1 MLSLSLR
8 GKIPKQMTKNSKKKS
23 ATKKISKNRQIC
35 VSLPVSLF
43 ESAKN
48 YRRKTGFTSMSE
60 LLRAATERAEKI
72 AELKRIAEKRTQIS
86 FRLPEELYT
95 RIFRLS
101 GKTGQ
106 STAKIIRTL
115 LENAQKFGIRPP
127 SSPATKKK
135 SSAARAKKSPQK

>member
-1 MLSLSLR
+1 
-8 GKIPKQMTKNSKKKS
+8 MTKNNTKKKS
-23 ATKKISKNRQIC
+23 APKKKSKNRQIC

-48 YRRKTGFTSMSE
+48 YRRKAGFLSMSE
-60 LLRAATERAEKI
+60 LLRTATESADKI
-72 AELKRIAEKRTQIS
+72 AALKREAEKRTQIS
-86 FRLPEELYT
+86 FRLPEDLYT

-115 LENAQKFGIRPP
+115 LENASKLGIRPK
-127 SSPATKKK
+127 SVPATKKK
-135 SSAARAKKSPQK
+135 SSQK

>member
-1 MLSLSLR
+1 
-8 GKIPKQMTKNSKKKS
+8 MTKNNTKKKS
-23 ATKKISKNRQIC
+23 APKKKSKNRQIC

-48 YRRKTGFTSMSE
+48 YRRKAGFLSMSE
-60 LLRAATERAEKI
+60 LLRTATESADKI
-72 AELKRIAEKRTQIS
+72 AALKREAEKRTQIS
-86 FRLPEELYT
+86 FRLPEDLYT

-115 LENAQKFGIRPP
+115 LENASKLGIRPK
-127 SSPATKKK
+127 SVPAPRTKKGK
-135 SSAARAKKSPQK
+135 RENRN

>member
-1 MLSLSLR
+1 
-8 GKIPKQMTKNSKKKS
+8 MTKNTKKKS

-135 SSAARAKKSPQK
+135 SSAARAKKSPRK

>member
-1 MLSLSLR
+1 
-8 GKIPKQMTKNSKKKS
+8 
-23 ATKKISKNRQIC
+23 
-35 VSLPVSLF
+35 
-43 ESAKN
+43 
-48 YRRKTGFTSMSE
+48 MSE
-60 LLRAATERAEKI
+60 LLRTATERAEKI
-72 AELKRIAEKRTQIS
+72 AELKRVAEKRTQIS

-127 SSPATKKK
+127 SSPAKRTKKTSLK
-135 SSAARAKKSPQK
+135 